1 MSAPWFA
8 IYALL
13 AGLAIVQSFVVL
25 LQTWEHRR
33 FARSQFNHLGLDIV
47 PGASPQPGRQEGDAE
62 ACVDAP
68 LARNGR
74 WVPGPAVRS
83 YLPKRKA
90 HGKVMVYAPCKGVDV
105 ELEETL
111 ARLLDQDY
119 PDYEVT
125 FIVDSASDPAYW
137 PIRRTMRDHPRV
149 MTHMVIAG
157 LAEECGQK
165 VHNLRVA
172 TAAIPADVRYLAFI
186 DSDAKPR
193 RQWLRA
199 LVANL
204 HLPTV
209 GAASGYRWFVPVEP
223 TLASCLIYSINCN
236 AATLMRSRG
245 GNLIWGGSW
254 AVRRETF
261 EALQLREAWTGVLTE
276 DLVVAEQIHR
286 HQLRVRFEPACMV
299 ASALEGSGRG
309 LFSFLRR
316 QYLLGRYY
324 APRWWR
330 LGCATTLLSNLALVS
345 SLGLLAWGLVA
356 SPPAAWMA
364 SGVCAALYALHVA
377 RGFAR
382 QSLVQ
387 IYCPEL
393 AGKLRKPARFDVW
406 AGPLVSAVSLAVLLS
421 SAVGRTMTWRGITYG
436 VLSNGRARILH
447 RDQADP
453 GKEPHGDGPV
463 AEDIAVAPTDEPAGE
478 HGFSIAACRR
488 RTA

>member
-1 MSAPWFA
+1 MSASWFA
-8 IYALL
+8 IYAFL
-13 AGLAIVQSFVVL
+13 AGLAILQSFVVL

-33 FARSQFNHLGLDIV
+33 FARSQFNHLGII
-47 PGASPQPGRQEGDAE
+47 PGVSPPPGRQPCDVE
-62 ACVDAP
+62 ACADAP
-68 LARNGR
+68 VEARAGR

-83 YLPKRKA
+83 YLPKPKGY
-90 HGKVMVYAPCKGVDV
+90 GKVMVYAPCKGVDI

-111 ARLLDQDY
+111 GRLLDQDY

-137 PIRRTMRDHPRV
+137 LIRRTMVKHPRV
-149 MTHMVIAG
+149 ATHIVIAG

-172 TAAIPADVRYLAFI
+172 TAKLPADVRYLAFI

-193 RQWLRA
+193 REWLRA

-204 HLPTV
+204 HLPAV
-209 GAASGYRWFVPVEP
+209 GAATGYRWFVPVVP

-236 AATLMRSRG
+236 AAALMRSRG

-261 EALQLREAWTGVLTE
+261 EALRLRQAWTGVLTE

-286 HQLRVRFEPACMV
+286 HRLRVRFEPACMV
-299 ASALEGSGRG
+299 ASALAGSDRG

-324 APRWWR
+324 APRWWQ
-330 LGCATTLLSNLALVS
+330 LGCATTLLSNLALVP

-356 SPPAAWMA
+356 SPPTAWMA
-364 SGVCAALYALHVA
+364 SGVGAALYALHVA

-382 QSLVQ
+382 QSLVG

-393 AGKLRKPARFDVW
+393 ADKLRKPGRFDVW

-421 SAVGRTMTWRGITYG
+421 SAAGRTMAWRGITYG
-436 VLSNGRARILH
+436 VLPNGRARILQ
-447 RDQADP
+447 READP
-453 GKEPHGDGPV
+453 VDEAHGDGQAPQDF
-463 AEDIAVAPTDEPAGE
+463 AEGLADEPADV
-478 HGFSIAACRR
+478 HGFPVAACQR